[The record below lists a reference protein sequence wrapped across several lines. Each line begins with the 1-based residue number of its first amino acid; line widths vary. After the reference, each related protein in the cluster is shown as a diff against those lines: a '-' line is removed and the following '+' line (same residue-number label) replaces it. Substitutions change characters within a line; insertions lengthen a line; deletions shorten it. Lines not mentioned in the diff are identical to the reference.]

1 MIAALRRHWREYAI
15 EAFCLGAFMV
25 SAGLFGTLLEAPGY
39 ALHEALPDPFA
50 RRALMGVAMGLT
62 AIVLIYSPWGRRSG
76 AHFNPATTLTF
87 FRLGKIEPLDAAIY
101 PLAQLGGGL
110 AGVLAVAAL
119 LGPAFTARPVDW
131 VATRPGSGA
140 GTVGAFVAEV
150 AMTAAMMLVVLWI
163 SNRERIRRFTGL
175 AAGTLVALYIT
186 FEAPI
191 SGMSLNPAR
200 TLASALPS
208 GDLSELWI
216 YLLAPPLGMLAG
228 AELYRRI
235 PGAEPVRC
243 AKLDHD
249 DTTPCPFRCG
259 WCRHEPEMP

>member
-25 SAGLFGTLLEAPGY
+25 SAGLFGTLLEAVGSPVR
-39 ALHEALPDPFA
+39 EAFPDPFV
-50 RRALMGVAMGLT
+50 RRVLMGLAMGLT
-62 AIVLIYSPWGRRSG
+62 AVALIYSPWGRRSG
-76 AHFNPATTLTF
+76 AHFNPATTLAF
-87 FRLGKIEPLDAAIY
+87 YRLGKVEPLDALIY

-110 AGVLAVAAL
+110 GGVLAVAAW

-131 VATRPGSGA
+131 VATRPGPSPA
-140 GTVGAFVAEV
+140 AAFGAEV
-150 AMTAAMMLVVLWI
+150 AMTAALMLVVLWI

-175 AAGTLVALYIT
+175 AAGLLVSLYIT

-208 GDLSELWI
+208 GDLRELWI
-216 YLLAPPLGMLAG
+216 YLVAPPLGMLLG

-259 WCRHEPEMP
+259 WCRHESEMP